1 MKKLIAIIMGL
12 ILALGCTALADEGA
26 MPAIT
31 VTFGTI
37 GEAMESE
44 GYTGIAG
51 GDDQH
56 FVVVVKSGDSYFRL
70 VANINEKAKEL
81 GDAILEYVD
90 ADALAAAFDAYNEY
104 IKTLPIAYEEEI
116 TASPQ
121 AQEDLDALAG
131 MTLLEV
137 EERGYEFYS
146 SEMGENDTA
155 IYTVK
160 IGLYDYNLLL
170 NETYTEYME
179 HEENGYTGDLTV
191 KSASFAGL
199 CRNAAELR
207 YHADGTYDEENDPWA
222 EYTAFMEMINNALS
236 SDNPEEA
243 IQALTEAMPE
253 QADEI
258 GMLADVFASMT
269 KHGEETEADS
279 EMDADED
286 ETDFYTNEYPEA
298 EAYYSTWVAEDGD
311 WRIEVYDEADGF
323 KLLIV
328 HKLGDNKEDIWEYAA
343 ALSLEKDALAAI
355 PLGLHYRQDT
365 VTGNWD
371 ETYYEDGDATFIINE
386 AGMLLWNDLKE
397 DAGKDLEFIKIGNFF
412 GGRWM
417 KDDIEVIFYEWYDG
431 QYDIRM
437 YQRGEDGEI
446 LNDAILK
453 GDYDSDTDT
462 LVAEGFF
469 DPDAPFTVTFSYD
482 ENRNILWTENG
493 ESIVLEYSYLT
504 D

>member
-1 MKKLIAIIMGL
+1 MKKLTAIILAL
-12 ILALGCTALADEGA
+12 ILALGCTALAEEEA
-26 MPAIT
+26 IPAEAS
-31 VTFGTI
+31 TFATI

-44 GYTGIAG
+44 GYTGIAS

-70 VANINEKAKEL
+70 VANIDEKAKEL
-81 GDAILEYVD
+81 GNATLEYTD

-121 AQEDLDALAG
+121 AQEDLDGLAG

-137 EERGYEFYS
+137 EEKGYEFSS

-160 IGLYDYNLLL
+160 FGLYDYNLIL

-199 CRNAAELR
+199 SRNAAELR

-222 EYTAFMEMINNALS
+222 EYNALMEMISNALS
-236 SDNPEEA
+236 SGNPEEA

-258 GMLADVFASMT
+258 RMFADVFASMT
-269 KHGEETEADS
+269 EQSEESEGDS
-279 EMDADED
+279 ETDADED
-286 ETDFYTNEYPEA
+286 EADFYTNECPDA
-298 EAYYSTWVAEDGD
+298 AAYYSTWVAEDGD
-311 WRIEVYDEADGF
+311 WRIEVYDEAGGL
-323 KLLIV
+323 KLMIV

-343 ALSLEKDALAAI
+343 ALSPEKDALTAV

-365 VTGNWD
+365 VTGDWD
-371 ETYYEDGDATFIINE
+371 ETYYEDGDATFTINE

-397 DAGKDLEFIKIGNFF
+397 DAGKDLQFLKIGNFF

-431 QYDIRM
+431 QYDIRL
-437 YQRGEDGEI
+437 YQRSENGEI
-446 LNDAILK
+446 LNDTILK
-453 GDYDSDTDT
+453 GDYDPDTDT

-469 DPDAPFTVTFSYD
+469 DPDAPFIVTFSYD

-493 ESIVLEYSYLT
+493 ESTVMEYSYLT